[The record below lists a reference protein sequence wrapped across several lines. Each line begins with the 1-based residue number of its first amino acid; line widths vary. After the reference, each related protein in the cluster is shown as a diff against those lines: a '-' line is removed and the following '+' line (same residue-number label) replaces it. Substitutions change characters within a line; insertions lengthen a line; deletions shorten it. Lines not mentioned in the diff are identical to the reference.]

1 MKASVDAFSGD
12 FKLKGCNMHT
22 FYKPKENDDK
32 HIKSLRTFISL
43 CSKEMLVWFILSTLK
58 NSNSI
63 KIFIICDFHL
73 LIIAN
78 SPPPQKKK

>member
-43 CSKEMLVWFILSTLK
+43 CSKEMLVWVILTTLK
-58 NSNSI
+58 NSNTVS
-63 KIFIICDFHL
+63 KYLLSAIFTY
-73 LIIAN
+73 
-78 SPPPQKKK
+78 